1 MEGPWSELAVGKTG
15 PKIAILRIFVETT
28 ERDMK
33 EQVNKTGTTPKIIGI
48 GETVLDVI
56 FKNDQPQSATP
67 GGSTFNSMISLGR
80 VVRKAFPCDAAEQ
93 SGTSVK
99 VLMVTEV
106 GDDHIGSIVTK
117 YMEDNGVS
125 TEAVTRN
132 HGTQTHLSMAFL
144 DDQNNAQYEFYKN
157 HAGASLDPEKVTG
170 VQFGPDD
177 IVLFGSFFAINP
189 KIREFTLSLLKRA
202 RAAGSTIYYDINF
215 RKSHIPDIPDVMENI
230 CENCRLSDFVRGS
243 DEDFGYLFGTTD
255 PERIYTEHIAPLCP
269 NFICTCGSKPVHV
282 FMKPEGISTA
292 GSNQD
297 GFLHQVFPIPAVE
310 QVISTIGAGDN
321 FNAGFVYGLL
331 RAKLDASEQVV
342 GQGIADLI
350 ALAGRFSANVCASI
364 SNNVDEDFATEIAK
378 L

>member
-1 MEGPWSELAVGKTG
+1 
-15 PKIAILRIFVETT
+15 
-28 ERDMK
+28 MK
-33 EQVNKTGTTPKIIGI
+33 EPVNTTGKAPKIIGI

-80 VVRKAFPCDAAEQ
+80 VVRKAFPSEAA
-93 SGTSVK
+93 VK

-144 DDQNNAQYEFYKN
+144 DDRNNAQYEFYKN

-170 VQFGPDD
+170 VEFGPDD

-215 RKSHIPDIPDVMENI
+215 RKSHIPDIPEVMENI
-230 CENCRLSDFVRGS
+230 RENCRLSDFVRGS

-255 PERIYTEHIAPLCP
+255 PEKIYTEHIAPLCP

-282 FMKPEGISTA
+282 FVDSSHE
-292 GSNQD
+292 
-297 GFLHQVFPIPAVE
+297 VFPIPAVDE
-310 QVISTIGAGDN
+310 VISTIGAGNN

-331 RAKLDASEQVV
+331 RSKMSSAASV
-342 GQGIADLI
+342 ADLI

-364 SNNVDEDFATEIAK
+364 SNNVDEDFASEVAK
-378 L
+378 S